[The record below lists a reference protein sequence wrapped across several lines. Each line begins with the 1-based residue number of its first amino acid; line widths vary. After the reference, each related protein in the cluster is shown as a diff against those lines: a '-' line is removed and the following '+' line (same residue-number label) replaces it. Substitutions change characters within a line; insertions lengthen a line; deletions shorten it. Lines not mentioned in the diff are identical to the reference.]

1 MEQTY
6 DNREVLSSQ
15 RLPPR
20 QQVTRKFPV
29 VGERDPAPEALDVQH
44 WRLTVTGEVE
54 QPQTWTYDALRRLPQ
69 VEVKHDIH
77 CVTRWSRLGC
87 RWRGVALATVAA
99 LASPRLAAHFVQFVA
114 YSQRQHDSSLP
125 LHVCLH
131 EGVLLAWEM
140 DGQPLSVQHG
150 YPLRVVAPS
159 RYFYKSV
166 KWVREIR
173 FVTRD
178 VLGYWERAGGYH
190 NNADFWREERYV
202 SGNLSPRQL
211 ERLRSTADFRPYQTQ
226 VLVSLDLRQANF
238 RGAQMAGVQLKNC
251 VLAGSNLQGADLRGA
266 NLTNSDLQG
275 VNLRGA
281 DLSDADLEGVL
292 LMGADLRDCSMQRAR
307 LAAAEFWR
315 VGLPSA
321 RVEGLDLHGAAVD
334 DLLEDQQAFLRQQ
347 GVCAAA
353 DVTRE
358 LYT

>member
-1 MEQTY
+1 MAQTY
-6 DNREVLSSQ
+6 DNEAVSPPRV
-15 RLPPR
+15 PPR
-20 QQVTRKFPV
+20 QQVTQKFPV
-29 VGERDPAPEALDVQH
+29 VGERVPTPEALDMRQ
-44 WRLTVTGEVE
+44 WRLRITGEVQ
-54 QPQTWTYDALRRLPQ
+54 QPQTWTYDELLRLPQ
-69 VEVKHDIH
+69 VEVEHDIH

-87 RWRGVALATVAA
+87 RWRGAALTTVAA
-99 LASPRLAAHFVQFVA
+99 LVSPTPAARFVQFIA

-140 DGQPLSVQHG
+140 DGQPLGVPHG

-173 FVTRD
+173 FVTSD

-202 SGNLSPRQL
+202 SGNLSPHQL
-211 ERLRSTADFRPYQTQ
+211 ERLRSTADFRPYQHQ
-226 VLVSLDLRQANF
+226 VLLSLDLRQVKF
-238 RGAQMAGVQLKNC
+238 RGAHMAGVQLKNC
-251 VLAGSNLQGADLRGA
+251 TLTGSDLQGADLCGA

-292 LMGADLRDCSMQRAR
+292 FMGADLRECSMLRTR

-315 VGLPSA
+315 PGLPPA
-321 RVEGLDLHGAAVD
+321 CVVGLDLRGAAVD

-347 GVCAAA
+347 GVLTAA
-353 DVTRE
+353 DMTEE
-358 LYT
+358 LST

>member
-1 MEQTY
+1 MAQTY
-6 DNREVLSSQ
+6 DDNVAVSIPRV
-15 RLPPR
+15 PPR

-29 VGERDPAPEALDVQH
+29 VGERAPTPEALDMRQ
-44 WRLTVTGEVE
+44 WRLRIAGEVQ
-54 QPQTWTYDALRRLPQ
+54 QPQTWTYDELLRLPQ
-69 VEVKHDIH
+69 VEVQHDIH

-87 RWRGVALATVAA
+87 RWRGVAFATIAA
-99 LASPRLAAHFVQFVA
+99 LVYPSPEARFVQFVA
-114 YSQRQHDSSLP
+114 YSSRQHDSSLP

-140 DGQPLSVQHG
+140 DGQRLSVPHG

-166 KWVREIR
+166 KWLREIHLLASD
-173 FVTRD
+173 T
-178 VLGYWERAGGYH
+178 LGYWERAGGYH

-211 ERLRSTADFRPYQTQ
+211 ERLRQTADFRPYQHQ
-226 VLVSLDLRQANF
+226 VLLSLDLHQGDF

-251 VLAGSNLQGADLRGA
+251 ALAGSNLQRADLRGA

-275 VNLRGA
+275 VDLRGA

-292 LMGADLRDCSMQRAR
+292 LMGADLRHCSMRRAR

-315 VGLPSA
+315 AGLPPA
-321 RVEGLDLHGAAVD
+321 RVAGLDLRGAAVD
-334 DLLEDQQAFLRQQ
+334 DLLEEQQAFLYQQ
-347 GVCAAA
+347 GVFPQG
-353 DVTRE
+353 D
-358 LYT
+358 

>member
-1 MEQTY
+1 MTQTY
-6 DNREVLSSQ
+6 DNEAVSAPHV
-15 RLPPR
+15 PPR

-29 VGERDPAPEALDVQH
+29 VGQRTPTPEAVDMRQ
-44 WRLTVTGEVE
+44 WRLQITGEVE
-54 QPQTWTYDALRRLPQ
+54 RPQTWTYDELRRLPQ
-69 VEVKHDIH
+69 VEVEHDIH

-87 RWRGVALATVAA
+87 RWRGVTLATVAA
-99 LASPRLAAHFVQFVA
+99 LVSPTPAAHFVQYVA

-125 LHVCLH
+125 LYVCLH

-140 DGQPLSVQHG
+140 DGQPLGVPHG

-173 FVTRD
+173 FVTSD

-226 VLVSLDLRQANF
+226 VLLSLDLRQVDF
-238 RGAQMAGVQLKNC
+238 RGAQMVGVQLKNC

-266 NLTNSDLQG
+266 NLTNSDLQD

-281 DLSDADLEGVL
+281 DLSDADLEGTL
-292 LMGADLRDCSMQRAR
+292 LMGADLRDCSMRRAH

-315 VGLPSA
+315 TGLPPA
-321 RVEGLDLHGAAVD
+321 QVAGLDLRGAAVD
-334 DLLEDQQAFLRQQ
+334 DLLEDQQTFLHQQ
-347 GVCAAA
+347 GVFPPG
-353 DVTRE
+353 D
-358 LYT
+358 